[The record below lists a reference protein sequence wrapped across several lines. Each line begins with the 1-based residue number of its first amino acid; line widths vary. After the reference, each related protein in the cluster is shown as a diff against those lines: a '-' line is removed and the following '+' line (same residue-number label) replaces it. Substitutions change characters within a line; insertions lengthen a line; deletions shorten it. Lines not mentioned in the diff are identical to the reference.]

1 MRSRALLLVAVG
13 LLVMAAVFGTVAG
26 VLAVRTAGFLADAQA
41 VDGVVVGLDEQYSSS
56 DEGTTRSTYHAE
68 VAYEVG
74 GQEHGFTD
82 RTGTNPPRYAVGER
96 VTVLYDPAD
105 PGDARLDAAY
115 GYWLETIFG
124 LVALALA
131 GAGVPVLLVWGR
143 GAARRRLART
153 GQRATGTVTDV
164 RAAGKVVLNGRPRMA
179 TTVRW
184 RHPFAGEQTL
194 VETTWGAAHAVGDQV
209 TLRYDA
215 DRPARAL
222 VEPPAGPASGSAS
235 GSAAGSAAES
245 SLGPSEEPSAEPV

>member
-13 LLVMAAVFGTVAG
+13 LLAMAAVFGTVAG
-26 VLAVRTAGFLADAQA
+26 VLAVRTAGFLADARA
-41 VDGVVVGLDEQYSSS
+41 VDGVVVGLDEQYSST

-82 RTGTNPPRYAVGER
+82 RTGTNPPRYDVGER

-105 PGDARLDAAY
+105 PGNARLDAAY

-131 GAGVPVLLVWGR
+131 GAGVPVLVIR
-143 GAARRRLART
+143 ARAAGRRRLART
-153 GQRATGTVTDV
+153 GERATGTVTEV
-164 RAAGKVVLNGRPRMA
+164 RPAGKVVLNGRPRTA

-194 VETTWGAAHAVGDQV
+194 VVTTWGAVHAVGDQV
-209 TLRYDA
+209 TLRYD
-215 DRPARAL
+215 DGRPARAV
-222 VEPPAGPASGSAS
+222 VEPSAGPTA
-235 GSAAGSAAES
+235 
-245 SLGPSEEPSAEPV
+245 GPSVGRSAGPSAEPSTEPV

>member
-1 MRSRALLLVAVG
+1 
-13 LLVMAAVFGTVAG
+13 MAAVFGTVAG
-26 VLAVRTAGFLADAQA
+26 VLAVRTAGFLADAKA

-56 DEGTTRSTYHAE
+56 ENGSTRSTYHAE

-74 GQEHGFTD
+74 GQALGFTD
-82 RTGTNPPRYAVGER
+82 RIGTNPPRYDVGER

-131 GAGVPVLLVWGR
+131 GAGVPVLLVWTR

-153 GQRATGTVTDV
+153 GERATGTVTDV
-164 RAAGKVVLNGRPRMA
+164 RPAGKVVLDGRPRTA

-194 VETTWGAAHAVGDQV
+194 VETTWGAVHAVGDQV

-222 VEPPAGPASGSAS
+222 VEP
-235 GSAAGSAAES
+235 AAGQASEPAAES
-245 SLGPSEEPSAEPV
+245 TAEPA

>member
-26 VLAVRTAGFLADAQA
+26 FLAVRTAAFLADARPA
-41 VDGVVVGLDEQYSSS
+41 DGVVIGLDEQYSSS
-56 DEGTTRSTYHAE
+56 DNGSARYTYHAV
-68 VAYEVG
+68 VAYDVG
-74 GQEHGFTD
+74 GREYELTD
-82 RTGTNPPRYAVGER
+82 RTGTNPPRYDVGED

-105 PGDARLDAAY
+105 PGEARLEASY

-131 GAGVPVLLVWGR
+131 GAGIPVLRVWLR
-143 GAARRRLART
+143 KAARERLART
-153 GQRATGTVTDV
+153 GERATGTVTEV
-164 RAAGKVVLNGRPRMA
+164 RPAGKMVYNGRPRTA

-194 VETTWGAAHAVGDQV
+194 TEITWGAAHAVGDQV
-209 TLRYDA
+209 GLRYDA

-222 VEPPAGPASGSAS
+222 VEPPAEPEPARGPDELA
-235 GSAAGSAAES
+235 
-245 SLGPSEEPSAEPV
+245 V